1 MKNNKGITL
10 IALIITIIVMLILVA
25 VTITVAVNGGL
36 FEQAQK
42 AAQDTEAKKA
52 EENALASGRIKIG
65 DTWYDSPQDYVDGKP
80 SADQT
85 GTSGGESEIPQEP
98 ATGTH
103 TWEKYSF
110 TLTYLN
116 PENQPSTE
124 GLWANNVN
132 MNEEIVRYSHVNID
146 TDNKNFSVTG
156 EWRGNYSDW
165 LGGEYLNYPFGVNEN
180 YHYYYYNFGSD
191 VYINK
196 YVKRLIQYKNHSHYV
211 NNYSCENSWGVT
223 YLGYPAGDT
232 IQSIT
237 QGSYK
242 YGEVTSDDST
252 AYPTNGFKDGY
263 WYVYKSAQ

>member
-85 GTSGGESEIPQEP
+85 GTSGGESETPQEP

-110 TLTYLN
+110 ALTFLVSDSITKGCDTRSGCPYGEN
-116 PENQPSTE
+116 PDN
-124 GLWANNVN
+124 
-132 MNEEIVRYSHVNID
+132 IVRYSHVKFGEN
-146 TDNKNFSVTG
+146 NFSLTG

-165 LGGEYLNYPFGVNEN
+165 MEGQYLNYPFGVDNN
-180 YHYYYYNFGSD
+180 YHFTFSGCEIYRNEYRRALTAFKSINMESNGVANYNVLYYF
-191 VYINK
+191 I
-196 YVKRLIQYKNHSHYV
+196 
-211 NNYSCENSWGVT
+211 
-223 YLGYPAGDT
+223 YPEAYT

-237 QGSYK
+237 QGTFK